1 MSTPNPISKLTDLL
15 FADADADIIL
25 RSSDNVDFLV
35 HRLIL
40 SKASPVFSDIL
51 TIPSSTSHSDGGG
64 KPPNI
69 DELKDGIP
77 IVHMA
82 ENQTVIETILRL
94 SYPTDMPSVSS
105 ELPFVRALVQAMDK
119 YAMVKTFPQTLES
132 VMLEAAAVRPF
143 ALYAIAC

>member
-1 MSTPNPISKLTDLL
+1 MCCTCVALYFFHHASNNIRQSSMSTPNPISKLTDLL

-82 ENQTVIETILRL
+82 EN
-94 SYPTDMPSVSS
+94 
-105 ELPFVRALVQAMDK
+105 
-119 YAMVKTFPQTLES
+119 
-132 VMLEAAAVRPF
+132 
-143 ALYAIAC
+143 